1 MLNHKMVVLGLVIM
15 HLNLPHSQRHSF
27 ATLIVYAA
35 GVEAIVSIKRGFSG
49 RCIQSPSPPSP
60 PLPFV
65 YLCLIP
71 ASYLWKSL
79 CTEQTMEIFILLA
92 PRASWLLVTL

>member
-60 PLPFV
+60 P
-65 YLCLIP
+65 P
-71 ASYLWKSL
+71 AICISLSYTCQLL
-79 CTEQTMEIFILLA
+79 MEIA
-92 PRASWLLVTL
+92 VH